1 MRESSRIN
9 KKSLKI
15 NKRVSENQ
23 LENIQ
28 KLVRESVRI
37 KKKILE
43 NQ

>member
-1 MRESSRIN
+1 MRKPSRIN